1 MALRLRR
8 FALLVVVGAL
18 AVGTAAC
25 STSGFTYVKNSG
37 EGAFFKVPDSWKL
50 YKLDPNTL
58 PDDRPFPDAA
68 TAANQPAGPWRVVFD
83 SATKPD
89 VTHFEEDIPEAVVG
103 QAEISTIGESVRD
116 QVSNVDLR
124 ALALD
129 GTADPIA
136 LYQQGSTD
144 IEIVK
149 YDSITT
155 TGGLRGNRIVL
166 NKLINGSYVTID
178 QIALVDPGTTTL
190 YRFLVKCSSKCY
202 LQHRSEIDSVVDSW
216 QIRKKS

>member
-1 MALRLRR
+1 MAFRLQR
-8 FALLVVVGAL
+8 FALLAVVGAL
-18 AVGTAAC
+18 TAGSTAC
-25 STSGFTYVKNSG
+25 STSGYTYVKNTG
-37 EGAFFKVPDSWKL
+37 EGAFFKVPDGWKL
-50 YKLDPNTL
+50 YKLDPNSL

-68 TAANQPAGPWRVVFD
+68 AAGTQPAGPWRVVFD
-83 SATKPD
+83 AASQPD
-89 VTHFEEDIPEAVVG
+89 VTHFEEDIPDAVVG
-103 QAEISTIGESVRD
+103 QAEISTIGQGVRD

-124 ALALD
+124 SLALD

-136 LYQQGSTD
+136 LYQQGNTD

-149 YDSITT
+149 YDSLTT

-202 LQHRSEIDSVVDSW
+202 LQHRSEIDAVVDSW

>member
-1 MALRLRR
+1 MALRLQRL
-8 FALLVVVGAL
+8 ALLGVVGAL
-18 AVGTAAC
+18 TVGTVAC
-25 STSGFTYVKNSG
+25 SSSGYTYVKNSG
-37 EGAFFKVPDSWKL
+37 QGAYFKVPDGWKL
-50 YKLDPNTL
+50 YKIDPNAL
-58 PDDRPFPDAA
+58 PEDRPFPD
-68 TAANQPAGPWRVVFD
+68 TAGQTTTPGPWRIVFD
-83 SATKPD
+83 ADQKPD
-89 VTHFEEDIPEAVVG
+89 VNHFTEDIPAAVVG
-103 QAEISTIGESVRD
+103 QAEISPIGESVRD

-136 LYQQGSTD
+136 MYQQGSTD

-149 YDSITT
+149 YEALTT
-155 TGGLRGNRIVL
+155 HDGLRGNRIVL

-202 LQHRSEIDSVVDSW
+202 LQHRSEIDAVVDSW

>member
-1 MALRLRR
+1 MALRLQRL
-8 FALLVVVGAL
+8 ALLGVVA
-18 AVGTAAC
+18 AIAISSAAC
-25 STSGFTYVKNSG
+25 SSSGFTYVKNTG
-37 EGAFFKVPDSWKL
+37 EGAYFKVPNGWKL
-50 YKLDPNTL
+50 YKLDPNAL
-58 PDDRPFPDAA
+58 PEDRPFPAGADQA
-68 TAANQPAGPWRVVFD
+68 TGGPWRIVFD
-83 SATKPD
+83 ADQKPD
-89 VTHFEEDIPEAVVG
+89 VTHFEQDVPQAIVG
-103 QAEISTIGESVRD
+103 QAEISPIGVSVRD

-129 GTADPIA
+129 GANDPIA
-136 LYQQGSTD
+136 LYQQGSPD

-149 YDSITT
+149 YEALTT
-155 TGGLRGNRIVL
+155 HDGLRGNRIVL

-202 LQHRSEIDSVVDSW
+202 LQHRSEIDAVVDSW

>member
-1 MALRLRR
+1 MASRLPRV
-8 FALLVVVGAL
+8 ALLVAVGAIGL
-18 AVGTAAC
+18 GTVSCA
-25 STSGFTYVKNSG
+25 SSGYTYVKNSG
-37 EGAFFKVPDSWKL
+37 EGAYFKVPDDWKL
-50 YKLDPNTL
+50 YKLDPNAL
-58 PDDRPFPDAA
+58 PDDRPFPAGAD
-68 TAANQPAGPWRVVFD
+68 QVSGGPWRIVFD
-83 SATKPD
+83 ANREPD
-89 VTHFEEDIPEAVVG
+89 VTHFTDDIPEAVVG
-103 QAEISTIGESVRD
+103 QAEIMSLSQGVAD

-149 YDSITT
+149 YENITT
-155 TGGLRGNRIVL
+155 GDGLRGNRIVL
-166 NKLINGSYVTID
+166 NRLVNGAYVTID
-178 QIALVDPGTTTL
+178 QIALVDPATTTL

-202 LQHRSEIDSVVDSW
+202 LEHRNEIDTVVDSW

>member
-8 FALLVVVGAL
+8 FALLAVVGAL
-18 AVGTAAC
+18 AAGSAAC
-25 STSGFTYVKNSG
+25 STSGYTYVKNTG
-37 EGAFFKVPDSWKL
+37 EGAYFKVPDDWKL
-50 YKLDPNTL
+50 YKLDPNSL
-58 PDDRPFPDAA
+58 PDDRPFFEGA
-68 TAANQPAGPWRVVFD
+68 TQPVEGPWRVVFD
-83 SATKPD
+83 ADQKPD
-89 VTHFEEDIPEAVVG
+89 VTHLEDDVPQAIVG
-103 QAEISTIGESVRD
+103 QAEVSPIDASVSD
-116 QVSNVDLR
+116 QVSNIDLR

-149 YDSITT
+149 YESLTT
-155 TGGLRGNRIVL
+155 TDGLRGNRIVL
-166 NKLINGSYVTID
+166 NKLVNGSYVTID

-202 LQHRSEIDSVVDSW
+202 LQHRNEIDTVVDSW
-216 QIRKKS
+216 QIRKKA

>member
-1 MALRLRR
+1 MAPRLQRL
-8 FALLVVVGAL
+8 ALLGVVGAL
-18 AVGTAAC
+18 AISSAAC
-25 STSGFTYVKNSG
+25 SSSGFTYVKNTG
-37 EGAFFKVPDSWKL
+37 EGAYFKVPDDWKL
-50 YKLDPNTL
+50 YKLDPNAL
-58 PDDRPFPDAA
+58 PDDRPFPAGADQA
-68 TAANQPAGPWRVVFD
+68 TGGPWRIVFD
-83 SATKPD
+83 ADQKPD
-89 VTHFEEDIPEAVVG
+89 VTHFEEDIPQAVVG
-103 QAEISTIGESVRD
+103 QAEISPIGESVRD

-129 GTADPIA
+129 GANDPIA
-136 LYQQGSTD
+136 LYQQGSPD

-149 YDSITT
+149 YEALTT
-155 TGGLRGNRIVL
+155 HDGLRGNRIVL

-202 LQHRSEIDSVVDSW
+202 LQHRSEIDAVVDSW

>member
-1 MALRLRR
+1 MAPRLQRL
-8 FALLVVVGAL
+8 ALLGVVGAV
-18 AVGTAAC
+18 AISSAAC
-25 STSGFTYVKNSG
+25 SSSGFTYVKNTG
-37 EGAFFKVPDSWKL
+37 EGAYFKVPDDWKL
-50 YKLDPNTL
+50 YKLDPNAL

-68 TAANQPAGPWRVVFD
+68 TAANQPPGPWRIVFD
-83 SATKPD
+83 ADQKPD
-89 VTHFEEDIPEAVVG
+89 VTHFEEDIPQAIVG
-103 QAEISTIGESVRD
+103 QAEISPIGESVRD

-129 GTADPIA
+129 GTGDPIA
-136 LYQQGSTD
+136 MYQQGSTD

-149 YDSITT
+149 YEALTT
-155 TGGLRGNRIVL
+155 HDGLRGNRIVL

-202 LQHRSEIDSVVDSW
+202 LQHRSEIDAVVDSW